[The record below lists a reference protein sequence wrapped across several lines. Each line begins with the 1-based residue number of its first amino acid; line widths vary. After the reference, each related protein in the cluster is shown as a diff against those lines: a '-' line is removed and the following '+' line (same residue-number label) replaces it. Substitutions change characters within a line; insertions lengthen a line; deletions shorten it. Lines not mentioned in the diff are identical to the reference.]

1 MNDKDNTVYYSVYDF
16 CRCSQVGDTFKII
29 HDHKRC
35 SHDQREFIAIR
46 EKDNLFKI
54 IMDSNDGELI
64 GRSMNRANFDENH
77 TFQKL
82 YND

>member
-16 CRCSQVGDTFKII
+16 CRCSQVGDIFKMI
-29 HDHKRC
+29 HTHRGCRYDK
-35 SHDQREFIAIR
+35 REFVAI
-46 EKDNLFKI
+46 KDVENTFKI
-54 IMDSNDGELI
+54 IMDSANGKHN
-64 GRSMNRANFDENH
+64 GRTLPRTMFSDYY